1 MTAPLRSAAKLFLAL
16 QIPLVFA
23 CADAGPGGPGD
34 PAGAQFAGLLTV
46 TEGTGPDAGSSPAFR
61 GAAPLAGARVELVAG
76 GDAVATLHTG
86 ATGAFSSTVPSG
98 AYTVQITM
106 NDGPPL
112 EFALDLPA
120 GGAMFAKG
128 RVDQT
133 PSGDFSL
140 NVQLFRDG
148 DADGQ
153 PDDAFR
159 LQILDRVQGDGG
171 SGFED
176 VIASEAEAE
185 AAVTLCHVPPGNPDA
200 AHTIAVGAPAVP
212 VHLAHGDA
220 EGACAEDGAEE
231 DPEDEDDPE
240 GEDPEEDDGQAKV
253 LVCHVPP
260 GNPENPVTIEIGES
274 ALPAHLAHGDTEGA
288 CEGDEVPDG
297 EDGDDGTNDDG
308 EEEEAKVLVCHVP
321 PGNPENPVTI
331 EVGESAVPAHLA
343 HGDTEG
349 ACPEEAP
356 LPDDGE
362 DEEDEGGEGEG

>member
-240 GEDPEEDDGQAKV
+240 GEDPEEDGGQV
-253 LVCHVPP
+253 
-260 GNPENPVTIEIGES
+260 
-274 ALPAHLAHGDTEGA
+274 
-288 CEGDEVPDG
+288 
-297 EDGDDGTNDDG
+297 
-308 EEEEAKVLVCHVP
+308 KVLVCHVP

-331 EVGESAVPAHLA
+331 EVAEAAVPAHLAHGDTEGPCEGDAEPEEEEPEEDAEEDEGQVKVLVCHVPPGNPEHPVTIEIAEPALPAHLA

-349 ACPEEAP
+349 ACPEGTPPAE
-356 LPDDGE
+356 DGE
-362 DEEDEGGEGEG
+362 GDEEEDGEQEG